1 MARRILV
8 TGGAGYIGSHTVL
21 QLLLAGFGVVVVDN
35 LDNSS
40 EVAVERVTAI
50 AGKYG
55 KNLTFH
61 RVPSLFSC
69 SVHEHSALKFRF
81 DAVVHF
87 AGLKA
92 VGESVQKPLLY
103 YNNNIIGTIALLEAM
118 VRHGCKKYGLTVL
131 DYIHVVDLA
140 DGHIAALQKLF
151 KASNLGAYA
160 KFRCEVYN
168 LGTGKG
174 TSVLEMVAAFEKT
187 SGKLDFHLWA
197 IVIATRN
204 RTPDEYTIHLRSRN
218 HIKILEFDL
227 SAFISSDRNL
237 GDDAHFDAGSVVPYV
252 PDAVTESPVS
262 SICSSPVT
270 SSSLPC
276 KRSEQL
282 KQTGNL
288 TVVLRALM

>member
-1 MARRILV
+1 MTACLCSPELGLRLDPADPLPLACFLDLSIESHSDAAMGGGGPQ
-8 TGGAGYIGSHTVL
+8 TG
-21 QLLLAGFGVVVVDN
+21 
-35 LDNSS
+35 
-40 EVAVERVTAI
+40 
-50 AGKYG
+50 
-55 KNLTFH
+55 
-61 RVPSLFSC
+61 
-69 SVHEHSALKFRF
+69 
-81 DAVVHF
+81 
-87 AGLKA
+87 
-92 VGESVQKPLLY
+92 
-103 YNNNIIGTIALLEAM
+103 
-118 VRHGCKKYGLTVL
+118 
-131 DYIHVVDLA
+131 
-140 DGHIAALQKLF
+140 
-151 KASNLGAYA
+151 
-160 KFRCEVYN
+160 
-168 LGTGKG
+168 
-174 TSVLEMVAAFEKT
+174 
-187 SGKLDFHLWA
+187 LDFHLWA

-252 PDAVTESPVS
+252 PDAVTESPVR